1 MNKINIAVIGAGF
14 FGSSIAIQIKKKYP
28 RVNIDLFEKKNDIL
42 IGTSGKNQFRSH
54 RGYHYPRSIKTFIEC
69 EASNKSFDKFFKNCF
84 IKSDNFYSLSKYK
97 SQTSFND
104 YINYLEKVRLP
115 YKIIKKHPLINKKF
129 TQGPLLVIEKIIG
142 IDKAR
147 KLLQK
152 EIFKNDVNLFLNSEV
167 KVNKNFI
174 DKYDRIILAT
184 YENNNFLKNKLNLN
198 TSKFYYQLVEK
209 IIIDSPKEYKNF
221 SCVVL
226 DGNFMSIDPIND
238 KQHIIGHVSKS
249 VIKSRNSINGLLL
262 NKSENL
268 KYNKYLF
275 DNTKNTLFTEMKK
288 DFCKYFNKFEKVKY
302 FKSFYVIRSTKKNR
316 DDERTTDIELDKKII
331 SVHSGKW
338 INCIEAAKTV
348 SNLI

>member
-1 MNKINIAVIGAGF
+1 M
-14 FGSSIAIQIKKKYP
+14 
-28 RVNIDLFEKKNDIL
+28 
-42 IGTSGKNQFRSH
+42 
-54 RGYHYPRSIKTFIEC
+54 
-69 EASNKSFDKFFKNCF
+69 
-84 IKSDNFYSLSKYK
+84 
-97 SQTSFND
+97 
-104 YINYLEKVRLP
+104 
-115 YKIIKKHPLINKKF
+115 
-129 TQGPLLVIEKIIG
+129 
-142 IDKAR
+142 
-147 KLLQK
+147 QK